1 MCTKNL
7 WDLYSLQCRNLT
19 QRELLSSHEVYDKW
33 MTKPLVRLL
42 LQFFGKTIPLNHLFR
57 KEQCHW
63 QCVGQREET
72 LFSTCT
78 ILSPFVQY
86 CLWHTSWPICD
97 RFYLW
102 SGNNIWFSHRNIVR
116 INEINHLK
124 CFGLHWWWVLYFKA
138 LLFTSQVT
146 CHHS

>member
-1 MCTKNL
+1 MICTKSL
-7 WDLYSLQCRNLT
+7 WDPYSLQCRKLT
-19 QRELLSSHEVYDKW
+19 QRELLSSHEIYDKW
-33 MTKPLVRLL
+33 ITKSLVRLL
-42 LQFFGKTIPLNHLFR
+42 LQFFGRTNPLNYSEKNNVTDSVLV
-57 KEQCHW
+57 KEKSI
-63 QCVGQREET
+63 
-72 LFSTCT
+72 FFTCP